1 MCCNCSLWEPGDKD
15 KDAVLEKDLLCK
27 IYVCICVC
35 NGVKN
40 HGDDRG
46 GGVISY
52 GKSAEST
59 LLFHSVF
66 DRAGQSFLESKYKIL
81 VKISCKLL

>member
-46 GGVISY
+46 GGS
-52 GKSAEST
+52 SATVS
-59 LLFHSVF
+59 LPSPRFFFIQCLIV
-66 DRAGQSFLESKYKIL
+66 RAKAF
-81 VKISCKLL
+81 